1 MISEILAEIESLREI
16 EMNNTITEDL
26 DNIVQALTQLATLRQ
41 DIQVMTY
48 PAFEVIELYSAINQ
62 LVIDFV
68 EEAVTFSDHADVSH
82 SLVTSLYFLNA
93 TEYFAVEHALGGGAF
108 QVRRWDKTNIAQLG
122 DITKRQRC
130 FSRSL
135 NGPQRL
141 NRTKCI
147 KH

>member
-68 EEAVTFSDHADVSH
+68 EEGVTFSDHADVSH
-82 SLVTSLYFLNA
+82 SLVTSLYLLNA
-93 TEYFAVEHALGGGAF
+93 TEYFSVEHPLGGGAF

-135 NGPQRL
+135 NGPQRP